1 MIFESPHD
9 AAIEFMKNRNI
20 QGKLLFCMAA
30 GSIAFNTSFEHSDV
44 DYFGVYVCETKQ
56 FLSCST
62 FGDETDK
69 IVEIATSTEE
79 EKPDMVLYEV
89 GKFCEGIIA
98 GQPLI
103 ILSFYS
109 RICYESQEWKE
120 LKQHRNTFIYQQTI
134 KGFTSY
140 IKNQMKLMKERKK
153 KYSKPLYHA
162 FRLLFEIESMMNENE
177 PIMYFENEKRDF
189 LMGVR
194 NQERTRNDYLNELKE
209 RLSIV
214 LKKMNTLEKEFKN
227 KSVLQGWLIQC
238 RCSSNHNFIK
248 F

>member
-1 MIFESPHD
+1 MFDVSPY
-9 AAIEFMKNRNI
+9 EEGVTFMKNRGI
-20 QGKLLFCMAA
+20 EGKLLFCMAA

-44 DYFGVYVCETKQ
+44 DYFGVYVCETKNY
-56 FLSCST
+56 LKRAT
-62 FGDETDK
+62 FGDESEK
-69 IVEIATSTEE
+69 IVEIATSVAD

-89 GKFCEGIIA
+89 GKFCEGIIS

-109 RICYESQEWKE
+109 RICFESQEWKE
-120 LKQHRNTFIYQQTI
+120 LKVHRKTFIYQQTI

-162 FRLLFEIESMMNENE
+162 FRLLFEIESMMNETNE

-189 LMGVR
+189 LMGIR
-194 NQERTRNDYLNELKE
+194 SQQRTRNDYLRELQE
-209 RLSIV
+209 RLSTLV
-214 LKKMNTLEKEFKN
+214 LKNMNTLEKEFKSEPLLN
-227 KSVLQGWLIQC
+227 EWLIQC
-238 RCSSNHNFIK
+238 RSNFIQ
-248 F
+248 